1 MKRIVFVTPPDARY
15 GFSLV
20 GVQQVVVGPDKLH
33 KTLLELVDD
42 PGIGVVVIDERLVT
56 GSAQERIR
64 QLEQRWPCLIVV
76 LPAPGEVVRVE
87 EDYAMGLIRRAIGYQ
102 VRLSL

>member
-20 GVQQVVVGPDKLH
+20 GVRQVVVGPDTLQKA
-33 KTLLELVDD
+33 LLELVDD
-42 PGIGVVVIDERLVT
+42 SGIGVVVIDERLVT
-56 GSAQERIR
+56 GPAQERIR
-64 QLEQRWPCLIVV
+64 QLEKRWPGLIIV
-76 LPAPGEVVRVE
+76 LPAPQEVARVE